1 MPDNR
6 KSGSKRQK
14 GRAEAL
20 RDVIPNPNTEAS
32 FAETIV
38 DLLRQRASYRP
49 HDRAFT
55 FLIDGENEELNI
67 TYAELDRKAR
77 ALGAWLIA
85 SGMAGKRV
93 LLLYPSGLDFI
104 CAFMGCLYGGAI
116 AVPAYP
122 PRKNRSV
129 ERIEA
134 IAADADASVAL
145 TTRDVLDRFDALRA
159 AAPSLEKLL
168 WKVDSELES
177 DWADRWQR
185 PDIDGNTLAF
195 LQYTSGS
202 TGTPKG
208 VMLSHENLLH
218 NSLGIMQAFEITRS
232 QSSVFWL
239 PSFHDMGLIGGILVP
254 LYSGKFNVLMSPVAF
269 LQKPLRWLQAITKY
283 HATISGG
290 PNFAYELCVRKI
302 TPEQRQSLDLSSWT
316 LAFNG
321 AEPVRPETIDAFC
334 EAFAPCGFRREGFF
348 PCYGLAE
355 STLLVT
361 GGMKFEPPVI
371 RTFDAASIETGTV
384 LTRTGFGPNARRLVG
399 SGRELDGQDVRI
411 VDPQACEALPPGRI
425 GEIWVSGPS
434 VAQGYWNRP
443 EASEATF
450 QAMLAQPDARSAT
463 QSVKKWQPNPG
474 PYLRT
479 GDLGFFDNGELFVT
493 GRLKDLIIIRGR
505 NHYPQDIEQSVETAS
520 PIVRAGSVAAFSV
533 DIDGRERVV
542 VVAELE
548 RGKRGPSEIVESFSA
563 IRKQLAI
570 EHEVALEAIVMVR
583 PNSISKTSSGKIQRH
598 ACKRQFLEGTLEVV
612 EQHIG
617 WMQAGQPSWAQGVL
631 PVGHQSSPAGPIPVQ
646 PTPSVSSKPL
656 HPPGESPRLARLRPM
671 GESSRALR
679 PDRELPQ
686 DVVQAVFEH
695 VRRIAKERA
704 GHLTLDTNIVEL
716 GLDSLERMEIVASL
730 EEAFGARFPEQVLP
744 LIETCREVTEAIL
757 DHMPL
762 EGRKQVA
769 AARIIAEINPDTYDI
784 QQFPEVR
791 ALEQNFAMVR
801 DAGLE
806 NPYFGVHE
814 GLTNDRTQIG
824 GREMVS
830 WATYNYLGMSGE
842 PAVAAAAKVAIDRY
856 GTSVSASRL
865 VSGEKVIHQQLERAI
880 AHFIGTQDAITFVGG
895 HATNE
900 TVIGHVVG
908 PGDLVLHDS
917 LAHNSL
923 LQGAV
928 LSGARRRPFPHNDF
942 EAAEHLL
949 KQVRSQYRR
958 VLVVIEGIYSMD
970 GDYSDLPRFVSL
982 SKRHKSL
989 LMVDE
994 AHSIGVMGARGRGIG
1009 EHFGVDPT
1017 DVDLWMGTLS
1027 KAMGSCGG
1035 YIAGSKT
1042 LVRWLKYTV
1051 PGFVYSV
1058 GLPPAAAGAA
1068 LAAIELLIQQPER
1081 VAKLQANATLFLQLA
1096 REAGLDTGPS
1106 GGSGIVPVILGSSI
1120 NSLKLSRA
1128 LFIRGINVQP
1138 ILYPAVEERAARL
1151 RFFITSRHTPEQIR
1165 RTVIAM
1171 QEELVKIDPRGAIC
1185 RPAATAAG

>member
-1 MPDNR
+1 M
-6 KSGSKRQK
+6 
-14 GRAEAL
+14 
-20 RDVIPNPNTEAS
+20 IPNPASEAS
-32 FAETIV
+32 FAPTIV
-38 DLLRQRASYRP
+38 DLLRQRSAYRP

-55 FLIDGENEELNI
+55 FLVDGENEELNI

-77 ALGAWLIA
+77 AVGGWLIDR
-85 SGMAGKRV
+85 GMVGKRV

-104 CAFMGCLYGGAI
+104 AAFMGCLYGGAI

-134 IAADADASVAL
+134 IAADADAAVAL
-145 TTRDVLDRFDALRA
+145 TTRDVLDRFDGLKA
-159 AAPSLEKLL
+159 AAPSLEHLI
-168 WKVDSELES
+168 WKVDSELEPA
-177 DWADRWQR
+177 WADRWER
-185 PDIDGNTLAF
+185 PDIDGDTLAF

-218 NSLGIMQAFEITRS
+218 NSLRIMQAFEITRS
-232 QSSVFWL
+232 QSGVFWL

-254 LYSGKFNVLMSPVAF
+254 LYGGKFNVLMSPVAF
-269 LQKPLRWLQAITKY
+269 LQKPLRWLQAIAKY
-283 HATISGG
+283 RATISGG
-290 PNFAYELCVRKI
+290 PNFAYELCVRKT
-302 TPEQRQSLDLSSWT
+302 TPEQRAALDLSSWS

-321 AEPVRPETIDAFC
+321 AEPVRAETIDAFC
-334 EAFAPCGFRREGFF
+334 EAFAVSGFRREAFY

-355 STLLVT
+355 STLMVT
-361 GGMKFEPPVI
+361 GGMKFEPPVL
-371 RTFDAASIETGTV
+371 RAFDAASIDTGTAMARPA
-384 LTRTGFGPNARRLVG
+384 TAAGARRLVG
-399 SGRELDGQDVRI
+399 SGRELDGQDVHI
-411 VDPQACEALPPGRI
+411 VDPQTCEALPPGRV

-443 EASEATF
+443 EDSNATF
-450 QAMLAQPDARSAT
+450 GAMLSQPEPAASGQT
-463 QSVKKWQPNPG
+463 VSKWRPNPG

-505 NHYPQDIEQSVETAS
+505 NHYPQDIEHAVEQAS
-520 PIVRAGSVAAFSV
+520 PLVRAGSVAAFAV
-533 DIDGRERVV
+533 DVEGRERVV
-542 VVAELE
+542 VTAELE
-548 RGKRGPSEIVESFSA
+548 RGRREPAEIATAFEA
-563 IRKQLAI
+563 IRSCLAI
-570 EHEVALEAIVMVR
+570 DHEVAVEAIVLVR
-583 PNSISKTSSGKIQRH
+583 PNSIPKTSSGKIQRH
-598 ACKRQFLEGTLEVV
+598 ACKRQFLDGTLEVV
-612 EQHIG
+612 EQHVG
-617 WMQAGQPSWAQGVL
+617 WLASAA
-631 PVGHQSSPAGPIPVQ
+631 PAPAAAS
-646 PTPSVSSKPL
+646 TA
-656 HPPGESPRLARLRPM
+656 PRLARQRPV
-671 GESSRALR
+671 GEASRAHR

-686 DVVQAVFEH
+686 EIVQTVFDH
-695 VRRIAKERA
+695 VRQIAKERA
-704 GHLTLDTNIVEL
+704 GSLTLDTNIVEL

-730 EEAFGARFPEQVLP
+730 EEAFGGRFPEQVLP
-744 LIETCREVTEAIL
+744 QIETCREVTEAII

-762 EGRKQVA
+762 EGRTKVQATA
-769 AARIIAEINPDTYDI
+769 AAVEIPGDAYRIAE
-784 QQFPEVR
+784 FPEVR

-806 NPYFGVHE
+806 NPYFSVHE
-814 GLTNDRTQIG
+814 GLTVDRTRIG

-842 PAVAAAAKVAIDRY
+842 PEVAAAAKAAIDQF

-865 VSGEKVIHQQLERAI
+865 VSGEKTIHQELEREI
-880 AHFIGTQDAITFVGG
+880 ARFVGAEDAITFVGG

-908 PGDLVLHDS
+908 PGDLVLHDA

-942 EAAEHLL
+942 RAADDLL
-949 KQVRSQYRR
+949 AQMRGQYRR
-958 VLVVIEGIYSMD
+958 VLIVIEGIYSMD
-970 GDYSDLPRFVSL
+970 GDFADLPQFVEL
-982 SKRHKSL
+982 AKRHKAL

-994 AHSIGVMGARGRGIG
+994 AHSIGVMGRRGRGIG
-1009 EHFGVDPT
+1009 EHFGVNPA

-1027 KAMGSCGG
+1027 KALGSCGG
-1035 YIAGSKT
+1035 YIAGSKS

-1068 LAAIELLIQQPER
+1068 LGALRLLGQEPQR
-1081 VAKLQANATLFLQLA
+1081 VEPLHANARLFLQLA

-1106 GGSGIVPVILGSSI
+1106 GGSAIVPIILGNSI
-1120 NSLKLSRA
+1120 NSLRLSRA
-1128 LFIRGINVQP
+1128 LFARGINVQP

-1151 RFFITSRHTPEQIR
+1151 RFFITSRHTPDQIR
-1165 RTVIAM
+1165 KTVAAM
-1171 QEELVKIDPRGAIC
+1171 QDELGKIDPGYARRSA
-1185 RPAATAAG
+1185 

>member
-1 MPDNR
+1 
-6 KSGSKRQK
+6 
-14 GRAEAL
+14 
-20 RDVIPNPNTEAS
+20 VIPNPNTEAS
-32 FAETIV
+32 IAPTIV
-38 DLLRQRASYRP
+38 DLLRQRAAYRP

-55 FLIDGENEELNI
+55 FLVDGENEELNI

-77 ALGAWLIA
+77 AVGAWLA
-85 SGMAGKRV
+85 SEGMAGKRV

-104 CAFMGCLYGGAI
+104 AAFMGCLYGGAI

-145 TTRDVLDRFDALRA
+145 TTRDVVDRFDALRA
-159 AAPSLEKLL
+159 TAPSLEHLI
-168 WKVDSELES
+168 WKVDSELDVS
-177 DWADRWQR
+177 WADRWER
-185 PDIDGNTLAF
+185 PDIDGSTLAF

-218 NSLGIMQAFEITRS
+218 NSLRIMQAFEITRS
-232 QSSVFWL
+232 QSGVFWL

-254 LYSGKFNVLMSPVAF
+254 LYGGKFNVLMSPVAF
-269 LQKPLRWLQAITKY
+269 LQKPLRWLQAISKY
-283 HATISGG
+283 RATISGG
-290 PNFAYELCVRKI
+290 PNFAYELCVRKT
-302 TPEQRQSLDLSSWT
+302 TPEQRATLDLSSWT

-321 AEPVRPETIDAFC
+321 AEPVRAETIDAFC
-334 EAFAPCGFRREGFF
+334 EAFAPCGFRREAFF

-355 STLLVT
+355 STLMVT
-361 GGMKFEPPVI
+361 GGMKFEPPVV
-371 RTFDAASIETGTV
+371 RSFDASSIETGAAV
-384 LTRTGFGPNARRLVG
+384 VRPANAPAVRRLVG
-399 SGRELDGQDVRI
+399 SGRELDGQDVLI
-411 VDPQACEALPPGRI
+411 VDPQSCEALPPGRV

-434 VAQGYWNRP
+434 VAQGYWNRADSSA
-443 EASEATF
+443 ETF
-450 QAMLAQPDARSAT
+450 GAMLAQPNQPPSGKAVAT
-463 QSVKKWQPNPG
+463 WRPNPG

-479 GDLGFFDNGELFVT
+479 GDLGFFDNGELFVA

-505 NHYPQDIEQSVETAS
+505 NHYPQDIEHAVEEAS
-520 PIVRAGSVAAFSV
+520 PLVRAGSIAAFAV
-533 DIDGRERVV
+533 DVDGRERVV
-542 VVAELE
+542 VVAEVE
-548 RGKRGPSEIVESFSA
+548 RGRRDPAEFTAAFEA
-563 IRKQLAI
+563 IRKRLAT
-570 EHEVALEAIVMVR
+570 EHELAVEALVLVR
-583 PNSISKTSSGKIQRH
+583 PNSVPKTSSGKIQRH
-598 ACKRQFLEGTLEVV
+598 ACKRQFLDGTLDVV

-617 WMQAGQPSWAQGVL
+617 WLQPA
-631 PVGHQSSPAGPIPVQ
+631 AA
-646 PTPSVSSKPL
+646 PTTGS
-656 HPPGESPRLARLRPM
+656 EQPRLARQRPV
-671 GESSRALR
+671 GEASRSQRA
-679 PDRELPQ
+679 DRELPSEI
-686 DVVQAVFEH
+686 VEAVFEH

-757 DHMPL
+757 DHMPIKDHIKDQL
-762 EGRKQVA
+762 RAQAVATPTPVA
-769 AARIIAEINPDTYDI
+769 AEIPVDAYDI
-784 QQFPEVR
+784 AQFPEVR

-801 DAGLE
+801 ELGLE
-806 NPYFGVHE
+806 NPYFSVHE
-814 GLTNDRTQIG
+814 GLTNDRTVIG
-824 GREMVS
+824 GREMIS

-842 PAVAAAAKVAIDRY
+842 PEAAAAAKAAIDRF

-865 VSGEKVIHQQLERAI
+865 VSGEKTIHQELEREI
-880 AHFIGTQDAITFVGG
+880 ARFVGTEDAVTFVGG

-908 PGDLVLHDS
+908 PGDLVLHDG

-942 EAAEHLL
+942 EAAEKLL
-949 KQVRSQYRR
+949 AQMRGQYRR
-958 VLVVIEGIYSMD
+958 VLIVIEGIYSMD
-970 GDYSDLPRFVSL
+970 GDFSELPKFIAL
-982 SKRHKSL
+982 AKRHRAL

-994 AHSIGVMGARGRGIG
+994 AHSIGVMGPRGRGIG
-1009 EHFGVDPT
+1009 EHYGVDPA

-1027 KAMGSCGG
+1027 KALGSCGG

-1058 GLPPAAAGAA
+1058 GLPPAAAGASLGA
-1068 LAAIELLIQQPER
+1068 LRLLQRQPER
-1081 VAKLQANATLFLQLA
+1081 VAKLHANARLFLQLA
-1096 REAGLDTGPS
+1096 KDAGLDTGPS
-1106 GGSGIVPVILGSSI
+1106 GGSAIVPIILGNSM
-1120 NSLKLSRA
+1120 NSLRLSRA
-1128 LFIRGINVQP
+1128 LFARGISVQP

-1151 RFFITSRHTPEQIR
+1151 RFFITSSHTPDQIR
-1165 RTVIAM
+1165 RTIAAL
-1171 QEELVKIDPRGAIC
+1171 QEELARIDPAYSRSMSQRSA
-1185 RPAATAAG
+1185 PVSVA

>member
-1 MPDNR
+1 MP
-6 KSGSKRQK
+6 KW
-14 GRAEAL
+14 AEVEAL
-20 RDVIPNPNTEAS
+20 EAVIPNPYAETS

-38 DLLRQRASYRP
+38 DLLRQRAAYRP

-55 FLIDGENEELNI
+55 FLVDGEHEELNI
-67 TYAELDRKAR
+67 TYAELDRRAR
-77 ALGAWLIA
+77 TVGAWLMA

-104 CAFMGCLYGGAI
+104 AAFLGCLYGGAV

-134 IAADADASVAL
+134 IAADANASVAL

-159 AAPSLEKLL
+159 AAPSLERLL
-168 WKVDSELES
+168 WKVDSELET
-177 DWADRWQR
+177 DWADRWER
-185 PDIDGNTLAF
+185 PRIDGRTLAF

-218 NSLGIMQAFEITRS
+218 NSLRIMQAFEITRS
-232 QSSVFWL
+232 QSGVFWL

-254 LYSGKFNVLMSPVAF
+254 LYGGKFNVIMSPVAF
-269 LQKPLRWLQAITKY
+269 LQKPLRWLQAISKY
-283 HATISGG
+283 RATISGG
-290 PNFAYELCVRKI
+290 PNFSYELCVRKI
-302 TPEQRQSLDLSSWT
+302 TPEQRATLDLSSWS

-334 EAFAPCGFRREGFF
+334 EAFAPCGFRREAFF

-355 STLLVT
+355 STLMVT

-371 RTFDAASIETGTV
+371 RAFDSTSLEGGLAAS
-384 LTRTGFGPNARRLVG
+384 RTGFNPGTRRLVG

-411 VDPQACEALPPGRI
+411 VDPQTCQALPPGRV

-443 EASEATF
+443 DATEESF
-450 QAMLAQPDARSAT
+450 RAMLAAPDSQSRT

-493 GRLKDLIIIRGR
+493 GRLKDLIIVRGR
-505 NHYPQDIEQSVETAS
+505 NHYPQDIEHTVEAAS
-520 PIVRAGSVAAFSV
+520 PLVRAGSVAAFSV
-533 DIDGRERVV
+533 DVDGRERVV

-548 RGKRGPSEIVESFSA
+548 RGQRDSGEIAASFDA
-563 IRKQLAI
+563 IRKALAI

-583 PNSISKTSSGKIQRH
+583 PNSIAKTSSGKIQRH
-598 ACKRQFLEGTLEVV
+598 ACRRQFLEGTLEVV
-612 EQHIG
+612 EQHVG
-617 WMQAGQPSWAQGVL
+617 WMQQGGPKTEAVATPIRAG
-631 PVGHQSSPAGPIPVQ
+631 
-646 PTPSVSSKPL
+646 
-656 HPPGESPRLARLRPM
+656 GEPPRLARLRPV
-671 GESSRALR
+671 GEASRGQR
-679 PDRELPQ
+679 PDRDLPS
-686 DVVQAVFEH
+686 DVVEAAFDH

-704 GHLTLDTNIVEL
+704 GSLTLDSNIVEL

-730 EEAFGARFPEQVLP
+730 EETFGGRFPEQVLP
-744 LIETCREVTEAIL
+744 QIETCREVAEAIL
-757 DHMPL
+757 DHMPM
-762 EGRKQVA
+762 EGRRPAEATIQA
-769 AARIIAEINPDTYDI
+769 ADIPDDTYRID
-784 QQFPEVR
+784 QFPEVR

-801 DAGLE
+801 DAGLH
-806 NPYFGVHE
+806 NPYFTLHE

-842 PAVAAAAKVAIDRY
+842 PEVTLAAKAALDRY

-865 VSGEKVIHQQLERAI
+865 VSGEKVIHQELEREI
-880 AHFIGTQDAITFVGG
+880 ARFVGTEDAITFVGG

-908 PGDLVLHDS
+908 PGDLVLHDA

-942 EAAEHLL
+942 EAAEKLL
-949 KQVRSQYRR
+949 AQVRSQYRR
-958 VLVVIEGIYSMD
+958 VLLLIEGIYSMD
-970 GDYSDLPRFVSL
+970 GDFSDLPKFVAL
-982 SKRHKSL
+982 AKRHKAL

-994 AHSIGVMGARGRGIG
+994 AHSIGVMGPRGRGIG
-1009 EHFGVDPT
+1009 EHFGVRAD

-1027 KAMGSCGG
+1027 KALGSCGG

-1068 LAAIELLIQQPER
+1068 LGALRLLDREPER
-1081 VAKLQANATLFLQLA
+1081 VAKLHSNARLFLQLA

-1106 GGSGIVPVILGSSI
+1106 GGSAIVPVILGNSI

-1128 LFIRGINVQP
+1128 LFARGINVQP

-1151 RFFITSRHTPEQIR
+1151 RFFITSRHTPDQIR
-1165 RTVIAM
+1165 RTIGAM
-1171 QEELVKIDPRGAIC
+1171 REELAKIDPQAAR
-1185 RPAATAAG
+1185 RPAGVA

>member
-1 MPDNR
+1 MN
-6 KSGSKRQK
+6 
-14 GRAEAL
+14 
-20 RDVIPNPNTEAS
+20 PNPNTEAS
-32 FAETIV
+32 FAPTIV
-38 DLLRQRASYRP
+38 DLLRQRAAYRP
-49 HDRAFT
+49 HDRAFA
-55 FLIDGENEELNI
+55 FLVDGESEEINI
-67 TYAELDRKAR
+67 TYSELDRKAR
-77 ALGAWLIA
+77 AVGAWLIA
-85 SGMAGKRV
+85 SGMTGKRV

-104 CAFMGCLYGGAI
+104 AAFMGCLYGGAI

-134 IAADADASVAL
+134 IAADANASVAL
-145 TTRDVLDRFDALRA
+145 TTRDVLDRFDVLRA
-159 AAPSLEKLL
+159 SAPSLERLL
-168 WKVDSELES
+168 WKVDSELEG
-177 DWADRWQR
+177 DWSDRWER
-185 PDIDGNTLAF
+185 PAIDGSTLAF

-218 NSLGIMQAFEITRS
+218 NSLRIMQAFEITRS
-232 QSSVFWL
+232 QPAVFWL

-269 LQKPLRWLQAITKY
+269 LQKPLRWLQAISKY
-283 HATISGG
+283 RAAISGG
-290 PNFAYELCVRKI
+290 PNFAYELCVRKT
-302 TPEQRQSLDLSSWT
+302 TPEQRATLDLSSWS

-321 AEPVRPETIDAFC
+321 AEPVRAETIEAFA
-334 EAFAPCGFRREGFF
+334 EAFAPCGFRREAFF

-361 GGMKFEPPVI
+361 GGMKFEPPVV
-371 RTFDAASIETGTV
+371 RAFDAAAIETGSAV
-384 LTRTGFGPNARRLVG
+384 TRSGFAPGTRRLVG

-411 VDPQACEALPPGRI
+411 VDPHTLKALTPGRV

-443 EASEATF
+443 EETQATF
-450 QAMLAQPDARSAT
+450 EAMLAQPDARSAA
-463 QSVKKWQPNPG
+463 QSITKWRPNPG

-505 NHYPQDIEQSVETAS
+505 NHYPQDIEQSVEAVS
-520 PIVRAGSVAAFSV
+520 SIVRAGSVAAFSV

-548 RGKRGPSEIVESFSA
+548 RGKRNSDDLAVAFDA

-570 EHEVALEAIVMVR
+570 EHEIALEAIVMVR

-598 ACKRQFLEGTLEVV
+598 ACRRQFLDGTLDII
-612 EQHIG
+612 EQNILVPGVQAAAAHIP
-617 WMQAGQPSWAQGVL
+617 AT
-631 PVGHQSSPAGPIPVQ
+631 HSPAQLPMASGRVVAAE
-646 PTPSVSSKPL
+646 T
-656 HPPGESPRLARLRPM
+656 PRLARQRPV
-671 GESSRALR
+671 GEASRALR
-679 PDRELPQ
+679 PDRELPK
-686 DVVQAVFEH
+686 DLVELVYEH

-704 GHLTLDTNIVEL
+704 GALTLDTNIVEL

-730 EEAFGARFPEQVLP
+730 EETFGGRFPEQVLP
-744 LIETCREVTEAIL
+744 QIETCREVTEAIMDYLPL
-757 DHMPL
+757 D
-762 EGRKQVA
+762 GRKQVE
-769 AARIIAEINPDTYDI
+769 AARVISQIDPDTYTI
-784 QQFPEVR
+784 AEFPEVR

-801 DAGLE
+801 NAGLE

-814 GLTNDRTQIG
+814 GLTNDSTRIG

-842 PAVAAAAKVAIDRY
+842 PEVTMASKAAIDQY

-865 VSGEKVIHQQLERAI
+865 VSGEKVIHQDLERAI
-880 AHFIGTQDAITFVGG
+880 AKFVGAEDAITFVGG

-908 PGDLVLHDS
+908 PGDLILHDS
-917 LAHNSL
+917 LSHNSL

-942 EAAEHLL
+942 EAAEELL
-949 KQVRSQYRR
+949 AQVRSQYRR

-970 GDYSDLPRFVSL
+970 GDFSNLPKFIAL
-982 SKRHKSL
+982 AKRQKAL

-994 AHSIGVMGARGRGIG
+994 AHSIGVMGSRGRGIG
-1009 EHFGVDPT
+1009 EHFGVNPA

-1027 KAMGSCGG
+1027 KAFGSCGG
-1035 YIAGSKT
+1035 YIAGSHT

-1068 LAAIELLIQQPER
+1068 LGALRLLEKQPER
-1081 VAKLQANATLFLQLA
+1081 VAKLHANATLFLQLA
-1096 REAGLDTGPS
+1096 REAGLNTGPS
-1106 GGSGIVPVILGSSI
+1106 GGSAIIPIILGNSI

-1128 LFIRGINVQP
+1128 LFLRGINVQP
-1138 ILYPAVEERAARL
+1138 ILYPAVEETAARL

-1165 RTVIAM
+1165 RTISAM
-1171 QEELVKIDPRGAIC
+1171 QEELTKIDPQGCSLRQSLASVG
-1185 RPAATAAG
+1185 

>member
-1 MPDNR
+1 
-6 KSGSKRQK
+6 
-14 GRAEAL
+14 
-20 RDVIPNPNTEAS
+20 VIPNPITEAS
-32 FAETIV
+32 IAPTIV
-38 DLLRQRASYRP
+38 DLLRQRAAYRP

-55 FLIDGENEELNI
+55 FLVDGENEELNI

-77 ALGAWLIA
+77 AVGAWLL
-85 SGMAGKRV
+85 SEGMAGKRV

-104 CAFMGCLYGGAI
+104 AAFMGCLYGGAI

-134 IAADADASVAL
+134 IASDADASVAL

-159 AAPSLEKLL
+159 TAPSLEHLI
-168 WKVDSELES
+168 WKVDSELDVS
-177 DWADRWQR
+177 WADRWER

-218 NSLGIMQAFEITRS
+218 NSLRIMQAFEITRS
-232 QSSVFWL
+232 QSGVFWL

-254 LYSGKFNVLMSPVAF
+254 LYGGKFNVLMSPVAF
-269 LQKPLRWLQAITKY
+269 LQKPLRWLEAISKY
-283 HATISGG
+283 RATISGG
-290 PNFAYELCVRKI
+290 PNFAYELCVRKT
-302 TPEQRQSLDLSSWT
+302 TPEQRATLDLSSWS

-321 AEPVRPETIDAFC
+321 AEPVRAETIDAFC
-334 EAFAPCGFRREGFF
+334 EAFAPCGFRREAFY

-355 STLLVT
+355 STLMVT

-371 RTFDAASIETGTV
+371 RSFDAASIETGSAV
-384 LTRTGFGPNARRLVG
+384 VRPANAPAIRRLVG
-399 SGRELDGQDVRI
+399 SGRELDGQDVLI
-411 VDPQACEALPPGRI
+411 VDPLSCEALPPGRV

-434 VAQGYWNRP
+434 VAQGYWNRAD
-443 EASEATF
+443 ASAATF
-450 QAMLAQPDARSAT
+450 GATLSHSEQPSTDQAVAPWR
-463 QSVKKWQPNPG
+463 PNPG

-479 GDLGFFDNGELFVT
+479 GDLGFFDNGELFVA

-505 NHYPQDIEQSVETAS
+505 NHYPQDIEHAVEEAS
-520 PIVRAGSVAAFSV
+520 SLVRAGAIAAFAV
-533 DIDGRERVV
+533 DVDGRERVA
-542 VVAELE
+542 VVAEVE
-548 RGKRGPSEIVESFSA
+548 RGKREPAEVASAFDA
-563 IRKQLAI
+563 IRKRLAT
-570 EHEVALEAIVMVR
+570 EHELAVEAIVLVR
-583 PNSISKTSSGKIQRH
+583 PNSVPKTSSGKIQRH
-598 ACKRQFLEGTLEVV
+598 ACKRQFLDGTLEVV
-612 EQHIG
+612 DQHIG
-617 WMQAGQPSWAQGVL
+617 WLQPAV
-631 PVGHQSSPAGPIPVQ
+631 
-646 PTPSVSSKPL
+646 PTP
-656 HPPGESPRLARLRPM
+656 GEQPRLARHRPV
-671 GESSRALR
+671 GESSRGSR
-679 PDRELPQ
+679 TERDLPQ
-686 DVVQAVFEH
+686 EIVQAVFDH

-704 GHLTLDTNIVEL
+704 GNLTLDTNIVEL

-744 LIETCREVTEAIL
+744 QIETCREVSEAIL
-757 DHMPL
+757 DHMPVKDRFRNHL
-762 EGRKQVA
+762 EGQQRQQPGA
-769 AARIIAEINPDTYDI
+769 ATAPLSVTEIPVDAYEIA
-784 QQFPEVR
+784 QFPEVR

-806 NPYFGVHE
+806 NPYFSVHE
-814 GLTNDRTQIG
+814 GLTNDRTVIG
-824 GREMVS
+824 GREMIS

-842 PAVAAAAKVAIDRY
+842 PDVTAAAKAALDRF

-865 VSGEKVIHQQLERAI
+865 VSGEKTIHQELEREI
-880 AHFIGTQDAITFVGG
+880 ARTIGTEDAVTFVGG

-908 PGDLVLHDS
+908 PGDLVLHDG

-942 EAAEHLL
+942 DAAEKLL
-949 KQVRSQYRR
+949 TQMRGQYRR
-958 VLVVIEGIYSMD
+958 VLIVIEGIYSMD
-970 GDYSDLPRFVSL
+970 GDFAELPKFVAL
-982 SKRHKSL
+982 AKRHRAL

-994 AHSIGVMGARGRGIG
+994 AHSIGVMGPRGHGIG
-1009 EHFGVDPT
+1009 EHFGVNPA

-1027 KAMGSCGG
+1027 KALGSCGG

-1068 LAAIELLIQQPER
+1068 LGAMRLLQRQPER
-1081 VAKLQANATLFLQLA
+1081 VAKLHANARLFLQLA
-1096 REAGLDTGPS
+1096 REAGLDTGSS
-1106 GGSGIVPVILGSSI
+1106 GGSAIVPIILGNSM
-1120 NSLKLSRA
+1120 NSLRLSRA
-1128 LFIRGINVQP
+1128 LFARGISVQP

-1151 RFFITSRHTPEQIR
+1151 RFFITSSHTPDQIR
-1165 RTVIAM
+1165 RTVAAM
-1171 QEELVKIDPRGAIC
+1171 QEELAKIDPVYARSAQ
-1185 RPAATAAG
+1185 RSMPVSVA